1 MVYCKKCGA
10 MLQSGMK
17 FCIKCGQPVDLQS
30 QAPKQPMSPK
40 QPMVPQPVRP
50 QVPIMPQR
58 PMQPQRPVM
67 PQAHTPQSP
76 QASKGIFANAV
87 RSVANIS

>member
-1 MVYCKKCGA
+1 

-17 FCIKCGQPVDLQS
+17 FCTKCGQPVDLQS

-50 QVPIMPQR
+50 QVPIMPQ
-58 PMQPQRPVM
+58 
-67 PQAHTPQSP
+67 AHTPQSP
-76 QASKGIFANAV
+76 QASKGIFTNAV

>member
-1 MVYCKKCGA
+1 

-17 FCIKCGQPVDLQS
+17 FCTKCGQPVDLQS
-30 QAPKQPMSPK
+30 QAPK

-76 QASKGIFANAV
+76 QASKGIFTNAV

>member
-30 QAPKQPMSPK
+30 QAPK

>member
-1 MVYCKKCGA
+1 

-17 FCIKCGQPVDLQS
+17 FCTKCGQPVDLQS
-30 QAPKQPMSPK
+30 QAPK

-67 PQAHTPQSP
+67 SQAHTPQSP
-76 QASKGIFANAV
+76 QASKGIFTAV

>member
-1 MVYCKKCGA
+1 

-17 FCIKCGQPVDLQS
+17 FCTKCGQPVDLQS

-67 PQAHTPQSP
+67 PQA
-76 QASKGIFANAV
+76 SKGIFTNAV

>member
-1 MVYCKKCGA
+1 

-30 QAPKQPMSPK
+30 QAPKQPM
-40 QPMVPQPVRP
+40 VPQPVRP
-50 QVPIMPQR
+50 QV
-58 PMQPQRPVM
+58 PVM